1 MNPIVAAVTVA
12 AMTTLGRWARGK
24 TLTID
29 TVVGVVGVA
38 LGLAVIDQA
47 NARLARQ
54 LGALIVIGVAAAH
67 LPLLLDSTGLTG
79 VTRNVRPGT
88 GQPGP
93 TSPRSITG
101 PGG

>member
-1 MNPIVAAVTVA
+1 MSPIVAAVTVA

-38 LGLAVIDQA
+38 LGLAVVEQA
-47 NARLARQ
+47 NTRLARQ

-67 LPLLLDSTGLTG
+67 LPILLDSTGLTG
-79 VTRNVRPGT
+79 SGAPGT
-88 GQPGP
+88 AGGTR